1 MMYMSLPAIELA
13 SHDGY
18 FVARRSVSA
27 HAVADHRSDHG
38 QLRGIAKAVQAFQ
51 KQL

>member
-18 FVARRSVSA
+18 FVAKRSVSV
-27 HAVADHRSDHG
+27 HAVADHRSNHG
-38 QLRGIAKAVQAFQ
+38 QLSGTGDVVQVSQ
-51 KQL
+51 